1 MNAKQDRLIRRVKRN
16 FEDYKASV
24 LKLDKQRIFD
34 RASEIAAYSRV
45 SHYLQNMHGYDEDEL
60 DYLLRF
66 QNPLELIADHYRELA
81 HAELH
86 TVVARVCDTKDHTG
100 DYPLIPVRTD
110 QEPER

>member
-1 MNAKQDRLIRRVKRN
+1 MNAKQARLIRRVKRN
-16 FEDYKASV
+16 FEDYRASI
-24 LKLDKQRIFD
+24 LKLDRQRIFD
-34 RASEIAAYSRV
+34 RANEIAAYSRV
-45 SHYLQNMHGYDEDEL
+45 SHYLQNMHGYSEDEL

-66 QNPLELIADHYRELA
+66 QNPLELITDHYRELA

-100 DYPLIPVRTD
+100 DYLLMPTRTE